1 MNHEDYSF
9 EEIDRSIE
17 ALDLDSFEEGGTRH
31 FTAEAA
37 AADPRGVL
45 DKVCEIYKA
54 IRPILVAL
62 SKFPLIPKKWRKA
75 LKTFIGLM
83 DKLCPQG

>member
-1 MNHEDYSF
+1 MSSDEYSF

-17 ALDLDSFEEGGTRH
+17 ALDLDAFEEGGSRD
-31 FTAEAA
+31 FSPRDL

-45 DKVCEIYKA
+45 GKICEIYKA

-62 SKFPLIPKKWRKA
+62 SNFPLIPGKWRAA
-75 LKTFIGLM
+75 LKTFIKLM
-83 DKLCPQG
+83 DKLCP